1 VSVTSNDDKTWP
13 AIGYES
19 VPWDAHPATGMPR
32 QDLAM
37 LGRPYRAA
45 VLPQIAK
52 LGLRFSGQV
61 AAEVEEAAAEAR
73 VFDAEVG
80 REIATFAA
88 VLLRTESA
96 ASSQIEQLSASARK
110 IAEAEVTGAGTPH
123 AEMIVANVRAMRA
136 ALELADHLNADAILA
151 MHDTLMRPSEPEI
164 AGRWRDDQVW
174 IGGRARAF
182 GPGTPHDADFVP
194 PVAARVEPA
203 IDDLMAFIARNDLPA
218 LAQAAVAHA
227 QFETIHPFPD
237 GNGRVGRALVQAMLR
252 AKGITRSVSIPV
264 SAGLL
269 TDTGG
274 YFRALTA
281 FREGDPEKIV
291 STVARATLL
300 GVANGRDLVTD
311 LDAVRAD
318 WNERLAG
325 IRSDS
330 GARRLADGLL
340 RYPVVS
346 VKEVRDVLS
355 ASPRQNVHRHIE
367 TLVDRGILKHHQD
380 YKTRNQTWRAPDVLA
395 ALDRYAERAGRRR
408 HARN

>member
-1 VSVTSNDDKTWP
+1 
-13 AIGYES
+13 
-19 VPWDAHPATGMPR
+19 
-32 QDLAM
+32 M

-45 VLPQIAK
+45 VLAPIAE
-52 LGLRFSGQV
+52 LDLSLSGGV
-61 AAEVEEAAAEAR
+61 AAEVEEAAGEAR
-73 VFDAEVG
+73 LFDVEVG
-80 REIATFAA
+80 RELAPFTA

-110 IAEAEVTGAGTPH
+110 IAEAEVTGAGTAH
-123 AEMIVANVRAMRA
+123 AEMIVANVQSMQA
-136 ALELADHLNADAILA
+136 ALELADHLDGDAILA
-151 MHDTLMRPSEPEI
+151 MHETLMRRSVPQI
-164 AGRWRDDQVW
+164 AGRWREDQVW

-203 IDDLMAFIARNDLPA
+203 VADLVAFIARADLPA
-218 LAQAAVAHA
+218 LAQTALAHA

-252 AKGITRSVSIPV
+252 AKGVTHHVSVPV

-269 TDTGG
+269 TDTKG

-281 FREGDPEKIV
+281 YRAGDPEMIV
-291 STVARATLL
+291 STLARATML
-300 GVANGRDLVTD
+300 GVANGRELIADLES
-311 LDAVRAD
+311 VRAG
-318 WNERLAG
+318 WKEKLSG

-346 VKEVRDVLS
+346 VTEVREVL
-355 ASPRQNVHRHIE
+355 AVPPGQNVHRYVDV
-367 TLVDRGILKHHQD
+367 LVQRGILKHHQD
-380 YKTRNQTWRAPDVLA
+380 YKTRNQTWRAPDILD
-395 ALDRYAERAGRRR
+395 ALDRYADRAGRRR
-408 HARN
+408 R